1 MPPHDTSSPEAVQ
14 ALHKDEQFDMRF
26 PSYLGFW
33 KRSVPGLDE
42 QPRFDMYDEPHR
54 KRKQQILQDH
64 PEIETLYGYD
74 TSSIWITLTTVCV
87 QMLLAYTFG
96 RVLTDWNWTM
106 VLVAYAIGGSI
117 STQIGIIFH
126 EFTHNLCAATTLQN
140 RWVGNIGNIPLV
152 VPLAQSFRR
161 YHLEHHTYQGVY
173 GYDPD
178 LPLEWEIRLIGNDP
192 VRKFF
197 WLIIYGIMYIGR
209 GLAQQKQ
216 LSRWE
221 LINWAWSFA
230 CDFVIIKVCGWRGM
244 LYLVLSVLLGF
255 GLHPGA
261 AHFIQ
266 EHYTF
271 RDGQETYSYY
281 GSGNTFWL
289 NIGYHNEHHDFPLVP
304 WTKLPEIKRMAPEY
318 YDNLACHTSWWAVL
332 YMFVTSSL
340 LAPQSR
346 VVRTIDAHRYARKNL
361 RVPTNDEAEKIAPEK
376 DALVDRIKKAADMS
390 MEKARAFSIAK
401 VQ

>member
-1 MPPHDTSSPEAVQ
+1 MPPRDTSSPEAVQ

-26 PSYLGFW
+26 PSYVGFW

-42 QPRFDMYDEPHR
+42 EPRFDMYDEPHR

-74 TSSIWITLTTVCV
+74 TNTVWITLATVCV
-87 QMLLAYTFG
+87 QMVLAYVFG

-106 VLVAYAIGGSI
+106 VIVAYTIGGSI

-140 RWVGNIGNIPLV
+140 RWVGNFANIPLV

-178 LPLEWEIRLIGNDP
+178 LPLEWEIRLIGNNP
-192 VRKFF
+192 MRKFF
-197 WLIIYGIMYIGR
+197 WLIIYGVMYIGR

-221 LINWAWSFA
+221 LINWAWTIA
-230 CDFVIIKVCGWRGM
+230 CDVAVFKVCGARGM
-244 LYLVLSVLLGF
+244 LYLVISVLLG
-255 GLHPGA
+255 
-261 AHFIQ
+261 
-266 EHYTF
+266 
-271 RDGQETYSYY
+271 
-281 GSGNTFWL
+281 
-289 NIGYHNEHHDFPLVP
+289 
-304 WTKLPEIKRMAPEY
+304 
-318 YDNLACHTSWWAVL
+318 
-332 YMFVTSSL
+332 
-340 LAPQSR
+340 
-346 VVRTIDAHRYARKNL
+346 
-361 RVPTNDEAEKIAPEK
+361 
-376 DALVDRIKKAADMS
+376 
-390 MEKARAFSIAK
+390 
-401 VQ
+401 

>member
-1 MPPHDTSSPEAVQ
+1 MAPHEVRTADEVLA
-14 ALHKDEQFDMRF
+14 AHKDERYDMRF

-33 KRSVPGLDE
+33 QRSVPGLDE
-42 QPRFDMYDEPHR
+42 APRFDMYDEPHLKR
-54 KRKQQILQDH
+54 RKQILADH
-64 PEIETLYGYD
+64 PEIEDLYGYD
-74 TSSIWITLTTVCV
+74 TNTIWITLTTVCA
-87 QMLLAYTFG
+87 QMGLAYLFG
-96 RVLTDWNWTM
+96 HVLTDWHWTM
-106 VLVAYAIGGSI
+106 VLVAYTIGGSF

-126 EFTHNLCAATTLQN
+126 EFTHNLCASTSLQN
-140 RWVGNIGNIPLV
+140 RWVGNIGNIPLL

-178 LPLEWEIRLIGNDP
+178 LPLEWEIRLIGNDSIK
-192 VRKFF
+192 KFF
-197 WLIIYGIMYIGR
+197 WLIIYGVMYIGR

-216 LSRWE
+216 LSKWE
-221 LINWAWSFA
+221 LYNWAWTIL
-230 CDFVIIKVCGWRGM
+230 CDVVIYRVCGLRGM

-281 GSGNTFWL
+281 GSGNVFWL

-304 WTKLPEIKRMAPEY
+304 WTKLPDIKRIAPEY
-318 YDNLACHTSWWAVL
+318 YDHLAYHTSWCAVL

-346 VVRTIDAHRYARKNL
+346 VVRTLDAHRYARKNL
-361 RVPTNDEAEKIAPEK
+361 KVPTPDEAEG
-376 DALVDRIKKAADMS
+376 LVSAKSEFAKRMKKAAEMS
-390 MEKARAFSIAK
+390 MEKVRAQRIVSA
-401 VQ
+401 Q